1 MYFSEKRKQGLG
13 SLRPGYFLG
22 GTIGNFLLGNA
33 LNWGINKGID
43 YATKTPQQREDEKL
57 AKTFRRLGVQP
68 YISGDYGRG
77 NNEEEEDK
85 GKKSSTFKGAFGRGL
100 MSLLATALFGPL
112 VGPFALRAGK
122 GLINKKKQMSLMPSG
137 DPNQITSDPRG
148 TFTAEGRQFE
158 NIQDSLGSTDP
169 NKHINYNTGVITD
182 KTTGKEI
189 GNVYDEVA
197 LTNVPAPPAPPAYDF
212 DDGGSDSG
220 SSGSTGSM
228 SASDFSDDSPGT
240 PFFKGG
246 RVSYSKGGIASLW
259 QR

>member
-1 MYFSEKRKQGLG
+1 MYFSERRKQGLG

-57 AKTFRRLGVQP
+57 AKDFRRLGIQP
-68 YISGDYGRG
+68 YIPEDTSGDQKK
-77 NNEEEEDK
+77 DD
-85 GKKSSTFKGAFGRGL
+85 KKSSTFKGAFGRGL

-148 TFTAEGRQFE
+148 TFTAEGMQFE
-158 NIQDSLGSTDP
+158 NIQDALGSTDP
-169 NKHINYNTGVITD
+169 NKDINYNTGVITD

-197 LTNVPAPPAPPAYDF
+197 LTNVPEPPAYDF
-212 DDGGSDSG
+212 DDSSSDGGG
-220 SSGSTGSM
+220 GGTGTM
-228 SASDFSDDSPGT
+228 DASDFSDDSPGT
-240 PFFKGG
+240 PFRYGG
-246 RVSYSKGGIASLW
+246 LASLY
-259 QR
+259 R